1 MLISHFQ
8 YKVHASNVTK
18 SHEAEPARTLGP
30 LVLQDYNIVDATKF
44 NEVGLE
50 LC

>member
-8 YKVHASNVTK
+8 YKVYASNVTK

-30 LVLQDYNIVDATKF
+30 LVLQDYDIVDATKF
-44 NEVGLE
+44 NEVRFE